1 MVKNFFKIFLILSFF
16 LFICACQEQEEKKS
30 QENSPQNSQGI
41 SALESYEIPKTPDYG
56 GKLVLAS
63 IGEPSNL
70 IPILAADSASHEV
83 ADFIYTSLLK
93 YDKEY
98 NIVPL
103 AAKKFEIL
111 EDGKLFR
118 FELRKDIYWQDG
130 VQLTADDVY
139 FTYKLTIDPHT
150 PTPYAA
156 DCLLV
161 KEFKQTGKFSFEVR
175 YEEPYA
181 RAVITWMMSILPK
194 HLLEHEDITKTAF
207 ARNPVGAGPFKLK
220 EWQTGTRLV
229 LEANDTYFDG
239 RPYIDRFIYRII
251 PDVTTIF
258 LEAKAKKIDY
268 LGLTTQQYLLQT
280 KEKEWEE
287 NWQKYKYLSN
297 GYTFIGFN
305 LKHPFFQDKLVRKAL
320 SYATNRDT
328 VIKGAL
334 LGLGEKTVGPFKP
347 STWVY
352 NDKLT
357 PYPYDKEKALELF
370 AEAGW
375 TQGKDGYLQKDGQRF
390 SFTVLLNQ
398 GNKERE
404 NTLLILQDEWKKLG
418 IEMKIRTVEWAT
430 FINEFVMKGQYDAVI
445 LAWNILEDPDISS
458 VWHSSAIRQN
468 GLNFVYFKN
477 DEADMLL
484 EKARSTAVREERKK
498 YYDRFQE
505 ILHEEQPY
513 LFLYVPYALPMVQ
526 KRFQGIEPAISGITY
541 NMEKWWIPSF
551 LQ

>member
-1 MVKNFFKIFLILSFF
+1 MLKNFLKFFLIFCFF
-16 LFICACQEQEEKKS
+16 LCLSACNAEEEKKAQKS
-30 QENSPQNSQGI
+30 EQDSLTSEPI
-41 SALESYEIPKTPDYG
+41 AIPAAPDYG

-70 IPILAADSASHEV
+70 IPILASDSASHEV

-103 AAKKFEIL
+103 AAKKFEIS

-118 FELRKDIYWQDG
+118 FELRDDIYWQDG
-130 VQLTADDVY
+130 VQLTVDDVY
-139 FTYKLTIDPHT
+139 FTYQLTIDPHT
-150 PTPYAA
+150 PTPYAQ

-175 YEEPYA
+175 YDEPYA

-194 HLLEHEDITKTAF
+194 HILEHEDITKTAF

-239 RPYIDRFIYRII
+239 RPYIDQFIYRII

-305 LKHPFFQDKLVRKAL
+305 LKHPFFKDKLVRQAL

-347 STWVY
+347 TTWVY
-352 NDKLT
+352 NDTLT

-370 AEAGW
+370 AKAGW
-375 TQGKDGYLQKDGQRF
+375 TQDKDGYLQKDGQRF
-390 SFTVLLNQ
+390 TFTVLLNQ

-458 VWHSSAIRQN
+458 VWHSSAIKQN

-477 DEADMLL
+477 EEVDMLL
-484 EKARSTAVREERKK
+484 EKARSTAVRAERKK

-526 KRFQGIEPAISGITY
+526 KRFQGIEPAISGITH

>member
-1 MVKNFFKIFLILSFF
+1 MLKKFFKFFLIFCFF
-16 LFICACQEQEEKKS
+16 LCVSACTAEEEKKAQKS
-30 QENSPQNSQGI
+30 EQG
-41 SALESYEIPKTPDYG
+41 SLAAELAVIPAAPDYG

-70 IPILAADSASHEV
+70 IPILASDSASHEV

-103 AAKKFEIL
+103 AAKKFEIS

-118 FELRKDIYWQDG
+118 FELREDIYWQDG
-130 VQLTADDVY
+130 VQLTVDDVY
-139 FTYKLTIDPHT
+139 FTYQLTIDPHT
-150 PTPYAA
+150 PTPYAQ

-175 YEEPYA
+175 YDEPYA

-194 HLLEHEDITKTAF
+194 HILEHEDITKTAF

-239 RPYIDRFIYRII
+239 RPYIDQFIYRII

-305 LKHPFFQDKLVRKAL
+305 LKHPFFKDKLVRQAL

-347 STWVY
+347 TTWVY
-352 NDKLT
+352 NDTLT

-370 AEAGW
+370 AKAGW
-375 TQGKDGYLQKDGQRF
+375 TQDKDGYLQKDGQRF
-390 SFTVLLNQ
+390 TFTVLLNQ

-458 VWHSSAIRQN
+458 VWHSSAIKQN

-477 DEADMLL
+477 EEVDMLL
-484 EKARSTAVREERKK
+484 EKARSTAVRAERKK

-526 KRFQGIEPAISGITY
+526 KRFQGIEPAISGITH

>member
-1 MVKNFFKIFLILSFF
+1 MLKNFFKFFLIPCFF
-16 LFICACQEQEEKKS
+16 LLICACNLQEEKKE
-30 QENSPQNSQGI
+30 QETVQSVLGTDKLI
-41 SALESYEIPKTPDYG
+41 IPEAPDYG

-98 NIVPL
+98 NIIPL

-111 EDGKLFR
+111 EDGRLFR
-118 FELRKDIYWQDG
+118 FELREDIYWHDG

-175 YEEPYA
+175 YDEPYA
-181 RAVITWMMSILPK
+181 RAVITWMMAILPR
-194 HLLEHEDITKTAF
+194 HILEHEDITKTSF

-229 LEANDTYFDG
+229 LEASDTYFDG
-239 RPYIDRFIYRII
+239 RPYIDQFIYRII

-297 GYTFIGFN
+297 GYTYIGFN
-305 LKHPFFQDKLVRKAL
+305 LNHPFFRDKRVRQAL
-320 SYATNRDT
+320 SYATDRDT

-347 STWVY
+347 ATWVY
-352 NDKLT
+352 NDTLS

-375 TQGKDGYLQKDGQRF
+375 TQDKDGYLQKDGQRF

-458 VWHSSAIRQN
+458 VWHSSAIKQN
-468 GLNFVYFKN
+468 GLNFVGFKN
-477 DEADMLL
+477 EEADMLL
-484 EKARSTAVREERKK
+484 EKARSTAAREERKR

-526 KRFQGIEPAISGITY
+526 KRFQGIEPAVSGITH

>member
-1 MVKNFFKIFLILSFF
+1 MQSVLGTDKLI
-16 LFICACQEQEEKKS
+16 
-30 QENSPQNSQGI
+30 
-41 SALESYEIPKTPDYG
+41 IPEAPDYG

-98 NIVPL
+98 NIIPL

-111 EDGKLFR
+111 EDGRLFR
-118 FELRKDIYWQDG
+118 FELREDIYWHDG

-175 YEEPYA
+175 YDEPYA
-181 RAVITWMMSILPK
+181 RAVITWMMAILPR
-194 HLLEHEDITKTAF
+194 HILEHEDITKTSF

-229 LEANDTYFDG
+229 LEASDTYFDG
-239 RPYIDRFIYRII
+239 RPYIDQFIYRII

-297 GYTFIGFN
+297 GYTYIGFN
-305 LKHPFFQDKLVRKAL
+305 LNHPFFRDKRVRQAL
-320 SYATNRDT
+320 SYATDRDT

-347 STWVY
+347 ATWVY
-352 NDKLT
+352 NDTLS

-375 TQGKDGYLQKDGQRF
+375 TQDKDGYLQKDGQRF

-458 VWHSSAIRQN
+458 VWHSSAIKQN
-468 GLNFVYFKN
+468 GLNFVGFKN
-477 DEADMLL
+477 EEADMLL
-484 EKARSTAVREERKK
+484 EKARSTAAREERKR

-526 KRFQGIEPAISGITY
+526 KRFQGIEPAVSGITH

>member
-1 MVKNFFKIFLILSFF
+1 MLKNFLKFFLIPCFF
-16 LFICACQEQEEKKS
+16 LYVCACNGQEEKKS
-30 QENSPQNSQGI
+30 RENNQAASVWEEH
-41 SALESYEIPKTPDYG
+41 AIPADPDYG
-56 GKLVLAS
+56 GRLVLAS

-70 IPILAADSASHEV
+70 IPILASDSASHEV

-103 AAKKFEIL
+103 AAKKFEIS

-118 FELRKDIYWQDG
+118 FELREDIYWQDG

-175 YEEPYA
+175 YDEPYA

-194 HLLEHEDITKTAF
+194 HILKHEDITKTAF
-207 ARNPVGAGPFKLK
+207 SRNPVGAGPFKLK

-229 LEANDTYFDG
+229 LEANDNYFDG
-239 RPYIDRFIYRII
+239 RPYIDQFIYRII

-305 LKHPFFQDKLVRKAL
+305 LKHPFFQDKRVRQAL

-352 NDKLT
+352 NDALT
-357 PYPYDKEKALELF
+357 PYPYDREKALELF
-370 AEAGW
+370 ARAGW

-404 NTLLILQDEWKKLG
+404 NTLLILQAAWKKLG

-445 LAWNILEDPDISS
+445 LAWNILEDPDVSS
-458 VWHSSAIRQN
+458 VWHSAAIKQN
-468 GLNFVYFKN
+468 GLNFVCFKN
-477 DEADMLL
+477 EEADTLL
-484 EKARSTAVREERKK
+484 EKARATADRAERKK

-541 NMEKWWIPSF
+541 NMEKWWIPEF

>member
-1 MVKNFFKIFLILSFF
+1 MLKNFLKIFLIPCFF
-16 LFICACQEQEEKKS
+16 LFVCTCTEQEEKYS
-30 QENSPQNSQGI
+30 QENSRNI
-41 SALESYEIPKTPDYG
+41 SASEKHEIPGTPDYG
-56 GKLVLAS
+56 GRLVLAS

-70 IPILAADSASHEV
+70 IPILASDSASHEV

-111 EDGKLFR
+111 EGGKLFR
-118 FELRKDIYWQDG
+118 FELREDIYWQDG

-139 FTYKLTIDPHT
+139 FTYALTIDPNT

-161 KEFKQTGKFSFEVR
+161 REFKQTGKFSFEVR
-175 YEEPYA
+175 YDEPYA

-194 HLLEHEDITKTAF
+194 HILEHEDITKTSF
-207 ARNPVGAGPFKLK
+207 ARNPVGAGPFRLK

-239 RPYIDRFIYRII
+239 RPYINQFIYRII

-305 LKHPFFQDKLVRKAL
+305 LKHPFFQDKLVRQAL
-320 SYATNRDT
+320 SYAVNRDT

-370 AEAGW
+370 AKAGW
-375 TQGKDGYLQKDGQRF
+375 TQGKDGFLQKDGQRF

-404 NTLLILQDEWKKLG
+404 NTLLILQAEWRKLG

-445 LAWNILEDPDISS
+445 LAWNILEDPDVSS
-458 VWHSSAIRQN
+458 VWHSSAIKQN
-468 GLNFVYFKN
+468 GLNFVYFKD
-477 DEADMLL
+477 DEVDMCL
-484 EKARSTAVREERKK
+484 EKARSTANREERKK

-541 NMEKWWIPSF
+541 NMEKWWIPGF

>member
-1 MVKNFFKIFLILSFF
+1 MKNFFKIFFNF
-16 LFICACQEQEEKKS
+16 LLLLLVISCNSENGTIPDKQE
-30 QENSPQNSQGI
+30 SPVN
-41 SALESYEIPKTPDYG
+41 AELPKEPQQG
-56 GKLVLAS
+56 GKLILAS

-83 ADFIYTSLLK
+83 AGFLYTSLIK

-103 AAKKFEIL
+103 CAESYEVL

-118 FELRKDIYWQDG
+118 FKLREDVFWQDG

-139 FTYKLTIDPHT
+139 FTYKLTFDPKT

-175 YEEPYA
+175 YEKPYA

-194 HLLEHEDITKTAF
+194 HILENQDIAKTAY

-220 EWQTGTRLV
+220 EWKTGSQLV
-229 LEANDTYFDG
+229 LEASETYFEG
-239 RPYIDRFIYRII
+239 RPYLDQLIYRII

-258 LEAKAKKIDY
+258 LEAKAGKVDY

-280 KEKEWEE
+280 KGPEWEE
-287 NWQKYKYLSN
+287 KWRKYKYAAN
-297 GYTFIGFN
+297 GYTYIGFN
-305 LKHPFFQDKLVRKAL
+305 LNHPFFQDKTVRQAL
-320 SYATNRDT
+320 SYATDRDM

-334 LGLGEKTVGPFKP
+334 LGLGEKTVGPYKP
-347 STWVY
+347 HTWVY
-352 NDKLT
+352 NDELT
-357 PYPYDKEKALELF
+357 PYPHDPEKALELF

-375 TQGKDGYLQKDGQRF
+375 TKGKDGYLCKDGTRF

-404 NTLLILQDEWKKLG
+404 TVLLILQEQWKKLG
-418 IEMKIRTVEWAT
+418 IDMKIRTVEWAT
-430 FINEFVMKGQYDAVI
+430 FINEFVLKGRYDAVI
-445 LAWNILEDPDISS
+445 LAWNILEDPDIYD

-468 GLNFVYFKN
+468 GLNFVGFRN
-477 DEADMLL
+477 AELDGLL
-484 EKARSTAVREERKK
+484 EKGRSTADRAERKA
-498 YYDRFQE
+498 YYDRMQE

-526 KRFQGIEPAISGITY
+526 KRFQGIEPAVSGITH
-541 NMEKWWIPSF
+541 NMEKWWLPKMW
-551 LQ
+551 Q

>member
-1 MVKNFFKIFLILSFF
+1 MRKKFLKFLFISCFF
-16 LFICACQEQEEKKS
+16 LFIGACNAQDENTAQKS
-30 QENSPQNSQGI
+30 KQDSFTPELSVVPD
-41 SALESYEIPKTPDYG
+41 APDYG

-70 IPILAADSASHEV
+70 IPILASDSASHEV

-98 NIVPL
+98 NIIPL
-103 AAKKFEIL
+103 AAKKFEML

-118 FELRKDIYWQDG
+118 FELRDDIYWQDG

-139 FTYKLTIDPHT
+139 FTYQLTIDPHT
-150 PTPYAA
+150 PTPYAG

-175 YEEPYA
+175 YDEPYA

-194 HLLEHEDITKTAF
+194 HILEHEDITKTAF
-207 ARNPVGAGPFKLK
+207 SRNPVGAGPFKLK

-239 RPYIDRFIYRII
+239 RPYIDQFIYRII

-287 NWQKYKYLSN
+287 NWRKYKYLSN

-305 LKHPFFQDKLVRKAL
+305 LKHPFFKDKIVRQAL

-352 NDKLT
+352 NDTLM

-370 AEAGW
+370 AKAGW
-375 TQGKDGYLQKDGQRF
+375 MQDKDGYLQKDGQRF

-404 NTLLILQDEWKKLG
+404 NTLLILQAEWKKLG

-458 VWHSSAIRQN
+458 VWHSSAIKQN

-477 DEADMLL
+477 EEADTLL

-526 KRFQGIEPAISGITY
+526 KRFQGIEPAVSGITH